1 MGRTQLQDAVPMSLG
16 DEFKGWSTNLA
27 EELKSLERSRDLVL
41 EVNLGAT
48 AIGTGINAH
57 QDFKNVSVKYLA
69 EITYA
74 PFVLAPNLIEATSDC
89 GAYVMI
95 SGALKRIAVKLSKIS
110 NDLRLLSSGPRCGFN
125 EINLPEMQ
133 AGSSIMPSKVNPVI
147 PEVVNQI
154 CFKIIGNDVTI
165 TMAAEGGQL
174 QLNVM
179 EPVIAQCLF
188 ESIELLQNGCSTLV
202 DKCITGISANPEH
215 TKQMVL
221 NSVGLITFLNPYI
234 GHDMG
239 DQLGKEAIETGKTI
253 RALVLEKSL
262 LTEEQLDKILS
273 TENLMHPQYLKDN

>member
-1 MGRTQLQDAVPMSLG
+1 MV
-16 DEFKGWSTNLA
+16 E
-27 EELKSLERSRDLVL
+27 DLL
-41 EVNLGAT
+41 
-48 AIGTGINAH
+48 
-57 QDFKNVSVKYLA
+57 
-69 EITYA
+69 
-74 PFVLAPNLIEATSDC
+74 
-89 GAYVMI
+89 
-95 SGALKRIAVKLSKIS
+95 
-110 NDLRLLSSGPRCGFN
+110 
-125 EINLPEMQ
+125 
-133 AGSSIMPSKVNPVI
+133 NPVI